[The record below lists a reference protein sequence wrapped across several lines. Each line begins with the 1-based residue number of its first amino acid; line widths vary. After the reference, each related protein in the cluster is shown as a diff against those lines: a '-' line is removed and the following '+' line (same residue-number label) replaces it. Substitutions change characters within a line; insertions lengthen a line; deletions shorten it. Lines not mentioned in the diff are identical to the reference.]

1 MDRPGVLSMIDSEGR
16 GTQAAALTR
25 GRRRD
30 VRRHTVGRPR
40 LSTVTALNRH
50 GVTVSDRHGDRD

>member
-50 GVTVSDRHGDRD
+50 AGQ